1 MPLEPRKVFVGGIPR
16 SGVKPDDLKAHFAR
30 YCGHDEHGHR
40 PLPRLRLR
48 RVRRRR
54 RGAGLQGE
62 GGARLRR
69 PQGEFILANNGL
81 ALAAAIFF
89 LFASGCYDGS

>member
-1 MPLEPRKVFVGGIPR
+1 MPRKVFVGGIPR

-30 YCGHDEHGHR
+30 YCGHDEPGHR

-62 GGARLRR
+62 GGAL
-69 PQGEFILANNGL
+69 F
-81 ALAAAIFF
+81 LAAAIFF